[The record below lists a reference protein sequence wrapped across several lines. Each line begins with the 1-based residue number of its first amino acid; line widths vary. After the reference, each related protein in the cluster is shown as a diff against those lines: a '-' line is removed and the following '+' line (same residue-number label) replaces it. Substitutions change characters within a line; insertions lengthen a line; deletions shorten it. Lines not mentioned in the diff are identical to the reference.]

1 MIPTVD
7 ELADLS
13 PEQTRKRQVADALA
27 GLVSARFMAASTHK
41 QPVTELI
48 ERARRIMKMEP
59 VTGKHIDPEI
69 PVVYPIAPPI
79 VEGLIA
85 LLSDAI
91 QVSDAAET
99 FVMKP
104 SPIVELPED
113 VNTRILD
120 ELRQQQQHLAEM
132 GIVPS
137 YDELVTSAA
146 HLEAAARLEQ
156 QQVATEQAKALQ
168 MKVKD
173 QLSEGGFTAVLDEL
187 VRDFC
192 TYPAAVI
199 KSPATL
205 LKQVRTWEGGRLAFV
220 QKLVRGVQRVD
231 PGLIFPAPG
240 AAGMQPENSEYVIE
254 LRRLIPSE
262 LAELGA
268 SPEYDYDEVMR
279 ALVLYPSGHQETY
292 AGLPGYLDPGVN
304 GTSAVSLAPASA
316 GGTYDAVVH
325 WGRIQGQHLEAFGVT
340 VPDPLRSYEA
350 EVVCVGKCVI
360 RAALNPNPSG
370 RRPYNHTSFFP
381 VSGEVWG
388 TSPCLRLA
396 DMQRA
401 ATSLFI
407 TLLADAALAGIHIEL
422 DPTFLSDKDKVEPS
436 AIRPRQVRIVK
447 QSGAGNR
454 ARAYDIF
461 NVQAQIATFSTEIE
475 KLHAVCFELVGV
487 SRLSLGQQ
495 AGAGTIGRTAQGVSA
510 LLNQT
515 TKPIKKAVLSLEAHI
530 IEPTVQSFA
539 DFNLTWARP
548 GEFSGDVAV
557 MARGLSGL
565 LEQQGNVG
573 DLQFV
578 LQSVTSLAGQIDATT
593 GQPVI
598 PPDTIP
604 ALLSKIFAAKGIDP
618 TGIFNRDYTLAAAL
632 KGTSADQTDTR
643 LGGGFGQYSLGTQAA
658 PAAPAVPAQPPAAPA
673 AVMPAPPTQGPT
685 P

>member
-7 ELADLS
+7 ELADLT
-13 PEQTRKRQVADALA
+13 PEQTRKRAVADALS
-27 GLVSARFMAASTHK
+27 GLVSARFLQASTHK
-41 QPVTELI
+41 QPITELI

-59 VTGKHIDPEI
+59 VTGKHIDPEL
-69 PVVYPIAPPI
+69 PVVYPLAPPI
-79 VEGLIA
+79 IEGMIA
-85 LLSDAI
+85 LISDAI

-104 SPIVELPED
+104 SPIAELPED
-113 VNTRILD
+113 ANARILD
-120 ELRQQQQHLAEM
+120 ELRQQQQHMAEL
-132 GIVPS
+132 GITPT
-137 YDELVTSAA
+137 YEELVASAA

-156 QQVATEQAKALQ
+156 QQVAVEQAKALQ

-173 QLSEGGFTAVLDEL
+173 QLAEGGFTAVLAEL

-192 TYPAAVI
+192 TYPAMVI
-199 KSPATL
+199 KAPATL
-205 LKQVRTWEGGRLAFV
+205 LKQVRVWEGGRLAFR
-220 QKLVRGVQRVD
+220 QQLVRGVQRVD

-240 AAGMQPENSEYVIE
+240 ASGMQPENSEYVIE
-254 LRRLIPSE
+254 LRRLIPSD

-268 SPEYDYDEVMR
+268 SPDYDYDEVMR
-279 ALVLYPSGHQETY
+279 ALVLYPEGHQETY

-304 GTSAVSLAPASA
+304 GTGLSALAPASA

-325 WGRIQGQHLEAFGVT
+325 WGRIQGRHLEVFGVT

-350 EVVCVGKCVI
+350 EVVCIGKCVI

-370 RRPYNHTSFFP
+370 RRPYHTSSFFP

-407 TLLADAALAGIHIEL
+407 SLLADAALAGIHVEL
-422 DPTFLSDKDKVEPS
+422 DPAYLSDKDKVEPTS
-436 AIRPRQVRIVK
+436 IRPRQVRIVK
-447 QSGAGNR
+447 QSGAGTR

-461 NVQAQIATFSTEIE
+461 NVQAQVATFSTEIE

-515 TKPIKKAVLSLEAHI
+515 TKPIKQAVLNIEAHI
-530 IEPTVQSFA
+530 IEPTVQAFA
-539 DFNLTWARP
+539 DFNMTWARP
-548 GEFSGDVAV
+548 GEFSGDIAV

-565 LEQQGNVG
+565 LEQQGNVE

-578 LQSVTSLAGQIDATT
+578 LQSIASLVGQTDAAT
-593 GQPVI
+593 GEPVI

-604 ALLSKIFAAKGIDP
+604 AILSKIFAAKGIDP

-632 KGTSADQTDTR
+632 KGTSADQANSR

-658 PAAPAVPAQPPAAPA
+658 PAAPAVPATPPAAPA
-673 AVMPAPPTQGPT
+673 AAMPAPPTQGPT